1 MIDGGYTAHK
11 HRYQRDDT
19 TMATPSMSR
28 SALVTGGGTG
38 IGRATARRLLH
49 GGFDVTIVGRRADVL
64 DAAASELA
72 VAAGTVGTVRTQVAD
87 VSDPAANE
95 VIVADHVAEFGGL
108 DALVTAAAA
117 SKPVPFLETTAAT
130 WDATL
135 GVALRG
141 TALVA
146 VAAARHMVSNGGG
159 RIVLFSSINGFQS
172 KPDTADYSAAKAA
185 VASLAKSMAV
195 DLAPSGVITNAIAPG
210 WVRTPMTEEFLG
222 QSSPETLKAV
232 NPLGRAGEPAEIAD
246 VVWFLVDQAPTF
258 LVGTTIYV
266 DGGQT
271 VAAPMP

>member
-1 MIDGGYTAHK
+1 
-11 HRYQRDDT
+11 
-19 TMATPSMSR
+19 MATPSMSR

-95 VIVADHVAEFGGL
+95 VIVADHVGEFGGL
-108 DALVTAAAA
+108 DALVTAAAV

-146 VAAARHMVSNGGG
+146 AAAARHMVSNGGG

-172 KPDTADYSAAKAA
+172 EPDTADYSAAKAA

-195 DLAPSGVITNAIAPG
+195 DLAASGVITNAIAPG
-210 WVRTPMTEEFLG
+210 WVRTPMTEEFLD

-232 NPLGRAGEPAEIAD
+232 NPLGRAGEPTEIAD

-271 VAAPMP
+271 AAAPMP

>member
-1 MIDGGYTAHK
+1 
-11 HRYQRDDT
+11 
-19 TMATPSMSR
+19 MATPSMSR

-87 VSDPAANE
+87 MS
-95 VIVADHVAEFGGL
+95 

-146 VAAARHMVSNGGG
+146 AAAARHMVSNGGG

-172 KPDTADYSAAKAA
+172 EPDTADYSAAKAA
-185 VASLAKSMAV
+185 VSSLAKSMAV

-210 WVRTPMTEEFLG
+210 WVRTPMTEEFLD

-232 NPLGRAGEPAEIAD
+232 NPLGRAGEPTEIAD